1 MVTVLLFH
9 HLSCHQS
16 SLTFFKLKQTN
27 KQTNTVAVLRLR
39 CCAWALS
46 SCGKCWLLYLQ
57 ARASHCSGFSC
68 CRAWALGAW
77 ASVLVVRGLRSCGSQ
92 APEHR
97 FSLCDTRVSSLHS
110 MWNLPGREIEP
121 MSPALAGG
129 FLTTGPPAKSF

>member
-68 CRAWALGAW
+68 CRAWALGVR
-77 ASVLVVRGLRSCGSQ
+77 ASGIVVPELSCCGVQAQPPCGMWDLPGPRTEPVFLALQSGFPNIGPPGKPISCGYS
-92 APEHR
+92 
-97 FSLCDTRVSSLHS
+97 
-110 MWNLPGREIEP
+110 
-121 MSPALAGG
+121 
-129 FLTTGPPAKSF
+129 